1 VNGERNP
8 TVEPDNEAKYLRM
21 SGWMQGDSRLKLNW
35 ENTATYK
42 YSYSIGKMLI

>member
-21 SGWMQGDSRLKLNW
+21 SGWGFKIEVELG
-35 ENTATYK
+35 K
-42 YSYSIGKMLI
+42 YSYIQI